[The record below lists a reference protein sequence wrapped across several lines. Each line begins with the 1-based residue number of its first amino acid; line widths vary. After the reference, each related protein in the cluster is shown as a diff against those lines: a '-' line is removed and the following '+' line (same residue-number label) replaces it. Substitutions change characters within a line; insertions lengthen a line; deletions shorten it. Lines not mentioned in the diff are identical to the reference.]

1 MSADEKP
8 IGVAIIICDKVITE
22 SPSQNKTLVS
32 ILNRVDATDFPH
44 THERLSVYVALGC
57 GQGNRQISLVI
68 KRVRDGMEIS
78 KADGYVELQTPNELL
93 ELFFEF
99 KKIVFPEAGS
109 YVFEVLDD
117 NDFIFQRCLF
127 VRQVEKKYPHRRW

>member
-8 IGVAIIICDKVITE
+8 IGVAIVICDKVITE

-32 ILNRVDATDFPH
+32 ILNRVDAANFPH
-44 THERLSVYVALGC
+44 AHGRLSVYVALGC
-57 GQGNRQISLVI
+57 GQGKREISLVV
-68 KRVRDGMEIS
+68 KRIRDGMEIS
-78 KADGYVELQTPNELL
+78 KSAGYVELQTPNDLL

-99 KKIVFPEAGS
+99 HKIVFPEPGS

-117 NDFIFQRCLF
+117 DDFIFQRCLY
-127 VRQVEKKYPHRRW
+127 VRQVREKYPRRRW